1 MIRIVAALFLIA
13 HGLVHLL
20 WFVVPWNLMEVDG
33 LPYSTNILSGR
44 IDVGRGGIRFVGLLW
59 VVAAVA
65 FVVAGIA
72 LLFAIPWWWTATLGA
87 ALYSLFLCL
96 LGLPVAKWGL
106 LIDLV
111 IMAILLLGRS
121 YELSF
126 LPFS

>member
-1 MIRIVAALFLIA
+1 MIRIIAGLFLIA

-33 LPYSTNILSGR
+33 LPYSTTILAGR
-44 IDVGRGGIRFVGLLW
+44 IDIGRGGIRFVGLLW
-59 VVAAVA
+59 VLAAVA

-72 LLFAIPWWWTATLGA
+72 LLFATPWWWPATLGA
-87 ALYSLFLCL
+87 ALYSIFLCL

-106 LIDLV
+106 AIDLLIV
-111 IMAILLLGRS
+111 VILLLGRS
-121 YELSF
+121 YGLSF